1 MKFQFNR
8 TFTLSCLLIILLTS
22 CTGPKRLIY
31 FSKQT
36 DANLI
41 ILNKKIDPIIQTGD
55 ILTISIS
62 SLDEASSGIF
72 NSASFGI
79 QGVQQGGGGFGSN
92 TGILVGL
99 DSNINYPRL
108 GKIKVVGKTVKELI
122 DELEHKLLP
131 YLKDPIVNIRFQNFR
146 INVLGEVNRVGM
158 IPVSNQQISILEAIA
173 SSGDI
178 TIFGN
183 RKNVT
188 LIRDSS
194 GIRQFHRLD
203 LTNKSIFESPYFYLQ
218 NNDILYVEPI
228 KTKAIASSEALL
240 LLPTV
245 VSAFTFFLLVLN
257 QLGK

>member
-1 MKFQFNR
+1 MIFQFKR
-8 TFTLSCLLIILLTS
+8 ILTTSCLLIILFTS

-31 FSKQT
+31 FSKET
-36 DANLI
+36 DSNLT

-55 ILTISIS
+55 ILTISVS
-62 SLDEASSGIF
+62 SLDPFSSGIF

-79 QGVQQGGGGFGSN
+79 QGVSQQGGLGGN

-108 GKIKVVGKTVKELI
+108 GKIRVVGKTLKELN
-122 DELEHKLLP
+122 DEFEQKLLP

-146 INVLGEVNRVGM
+146 INVLGEVNRPGI

-173 SSGDI
+173 TSGDI
-178 TIFGN
+178 TIYGN

-194 GIRQFHRLD
+194 GIRQFHKID
-203 LTNKSIFESPYFYLQ
+203 LTNKSIFESPYFYLVS
-218 NNDILYVEPI
+218 NDILYVEPI
-228 KTKAIASSEALL
+228 KSKAIVSSDAVT

-245 VSAFTFFLLVLN
+245 ISAFSFFLLVLN